1 MKTEQEFTPK
11 YWIFHNTESDD
22 VYLDTA
28 SKSLD
33 TCRNLAHLLYGIVSD
48 DSRYQFSLVEIKLV
62 ELK

>member
-11 YWIFHNTESDD
+11 YWIFHDTESDD
-22 VYLDTA
+22 VYLDTT

-48 DSRYQFSLVEIKLV
+48 DSRY
-62 ELK
+62 